1 MKSNKNIDDTEKKIV
16 ESSGDVGL
24 AKPKPKVKK
33 VTKKKTEKVYS
44 EEDLNVALYYEI
56 SSTIYNSLNNLIV
69 RKAIFGD
76 EQLLK
81 ILELQISNLFLLEKE
96 LKELKDKKYALEF
109 LQLISNL
116 VNRSLSITKSS
127 PKNRIEILEERNLLI
142 VTITNVCKTVE
153 KESLE
158 RIRQFDD
165 NTFTELNDQIVALN
179 NFSDDSSEI
188 KPSVSANNN
197 QSLNDNVDGNPN
209 VGVVNNPDNNLN
221 INNLDNASL
230 ANLTKLGVLPQHPA
244 TNPKFYPYMNKPKYI
259 PLLKKILAGFF
270 LLTTLLTVVT
280 YILTYFVAGDYRI
293 KAGGDEVYYNFGQ
306 QLQSMILTIIMTIV
320 LNGGFLYSILK
331 PPKLG
336 RDLYRTSYF
345 LIVILILW
353 VVYTVTN
360 LIFIMRD
367 DSLLGTFNSFLE
379 KGDKVN
385 PNALSWLKGLS
396 VFKVF
401 QILAYVT
408 TASAILPIAIILV
421 IAILNPR
428 IDRNKIMRANTE
440 YQNAI
445 NNALSGKPY
454 EMDPT
459 LFDDSLDNDNKKDA
473 KDHKFWRNSDLFK

>member
-1 MKSNKNIDDTEKKIV
+1 MKSNKNIDDTEKKII
-16 ESSGDVGL
+16 ESNDDVTL
-24 AKPKPKVKK
+24 AKLKVKK
-33 VTKKKTEKVYS
+33 VTKKQTEKVYS
-44 EEDLNVALYYEI
+44 EEDLNVALYYEVL
-56 SSTIYNSLNNLIV
+56 STIYNSLNNLIV
-69 RKAIFGD
+69 RKAIFSD

-81 ILELQISNLFLLEKE
+81 ILELQISNLFFLEKE
-96 LKELKDKKYALEF
+96 LKELKDKTYALEF

-142 VTITNVCKTVE
+142 VTITNICKIVE

-165 NTFTELNDQIVALN
+165 NTFNELNDQIIALN
-179 NFSDDSSEI
+179 NFSDDSPEI
-188 KPSVSANNN
+188 KPSVIPNNQVLNNN
-197 QSLNDNVDGNPN
+197 GAANTNAGT
-209 VGVVNNPDNNLN
+209 VNNPDNNLN

-230 ANLTKLGVLPQHPA
+230 ANLTKLGVLPQHPT

-259 PLLKKILAGFF
+259 PLLKKILSGFF
-270 LLTTLLTVVT
+270 LLTTVLTLVT
-280 YILTYFVAGDYRI
+280 YILTYFVTGTHVI
-293 KAGGDEVYYNFGQ
+293 KTLGEEVYYNFGQ

-345 LIVILILW
+345 LIIILMLW
-353 VVYTVTN
+353 IVYTVVN

-367 DSLLGTFNSFLE
+367 DSILRTFDSFLGKDGE
-379 KGDKVN
+379 VDSG
-385 PNALSWLKGLS
+385 ALAWIKGLS
-396 VFKVF
+396 TFKAF
-401 QILAYVT
+401 QVLTYVT
-408 TASAILPIAIILV
+408 TASSILPIAIILV

-428 IDRNKIMRANTE
+428 INRNKIMRANAE

-445 NNALSGKPY
+445 NNALNGKPY

-459 LFDDSLDNDNKKDA
+459 LFNDSLDKHNKKDT

>member
-16 ESSGDVGL
+16 ESNDDVTL
-24 AKPKPKVKK
+24 TKPKVKK
-33 VTKKKTEKVYS
+33 VTKKKVEKVYS
-44 EEDLNVALYYEI
+44 EEDLNVSLYYEI
-56 SSTIYNSLNNLIV
+56 SSTIYNSLNNLVV
-69 RKAIFGD
+69 RKVIFGD

-81 ILELQISNLFLLEKE
+81 ILELQISNLFFLEKE

-142 VTITNVCKTVE
+142 VTITNICKTVE

-165 NTFTELNDQIVALN
+165 NTFNELNDQIVALN
-179 NFSDDSSEI
+179 NFSDDSSDV
-188 KPSVSANNN
+188 KPSVIPNNQILNNN
-197 QSLNDNVDGNPN
+197 VDTNIDAGN
-209 VGVVNNPDNNLN
+209 VNNNSDNNLN

-244 TNPKFYPYMNKPKYI
+244 ANPKFYPYMNKPKYI
-259 PLLKKILAGFF
+259 PLLKKILSGFF
-270 LLTTLLTVVT
+270 LLTTVLTVT
-280 YILTYFVAGDYRI
+280 SYILTYFVAGNYQI
-293 KAGGDEVYYNFGQ
+293 ITGGPLVDYNFGK
-306 QLQSMILTIIMTIV
+306 QLQSIILTIIMTVV

-331 PPKLG
+331 PPKLS

-353 VVYTVTN
+353 IIYTFAN
-360 LIFIMRD
+360 LIIIMGD
-367 DSLLGTFNSFLE
+367 ETLMKTFNSL
-379 KGDKVN
+379 KGKDGVVN
-385 PNALSWLKGLS
+385 PNALPWLKSLPT
-396 VFKVF
+396 FKAFRV
-401 QILAYVT
+401 LVYVT
-408 TASAILPIAIILV
+408 AASSILPIAIILV

-428 IDRNKIMRANTE
+428 IDRNKIIRANAE

-445 NNALSGKPY
+445 NSALNGKPY
-454 EMDPT
+454 EIDPT
-459 LFDDSLDNDNKKDA
+459 LFDDSLDNNKKDT

>member
-16 ESSGDVGL
+16 ESNDDVTL
-24 AKPKPKVKK
+24 AKPKVKK
-33 VTKKKTEKVYS
+33 VTKKKIEKVYS
-44 EEDLNVALYYEI
+44 EEDLNVTLYYEI

-81 ILELQISNLFLLEKE
+81 ILELQISNLFFLEKE

-116 VNRSLSITKSS
+116 VNCSLSITKSS

-142 VTITNVCKTVE
+142 VTITNICKTVE

-165 NTFTELNDQIVALN
+165 NTFNELNDQIIALN
-179 NFSDDSSEI
+179 NFSDDSTEI
-188 KPSVSANNN
+188 KPSVIPNNQILNNN
-197 QSLNDNVDGNPN
+197 VDANTN
-209 VGVVNNPDNNLN
+209 VGIGNKTDSNLN

-230 ANLTKLGVLPQHPA
+230 ANLAKLGVLPQHPA

-270 LLTTLLTVVT
+270 LVITMLTVVT
-280 YILTYFVAGDYRI
+280 YIVTYFVAGNYPI
-293 KAGGDEVYYNFGQ
+293 IAGGKPVYYNFGQ

-353 VVYTVTN
+353 IVYTFVN

-367 DSLLGTFNSFLE
+367 DSLLRTFDSFLA
-379 KGDKVN
+379 KDDKVN
-385 PNALSWLKGLS
+385 PKALLWLKELPA
-396 VFKVF
+396 FRAF
-401 QILAYVT
+401 QVLTYVT
-408 TASAILPIAIILV
+408 TTSSIIPIAIILV

-428 IDRNKIMRANTE
+428 IDRNKIIRANAE

-459 LFDDSLDNDNKKDA
+459 LFDDSLDNDNKKDS

>member
-1 MKSNKNIDDTEKKIV
+1 MKSNENIDDTEKKIV
-16 ESSGDVGL
+16 ESNDDVTL
-24 AKPKPKVKK
+24 TKPKVKK
-33 VTKKKTEKVYS
+33 VTKKQTEKVYS
-44 EEDLNVALYYEI
+44 EEDLNVALYYEV

-69 RKAIFGD
+69 RKAIFSD

-81 ILELQISNLFLLEKE
+81 ILELQISNLFFLEKE
-96 LKELKDKKYALEF
+96 LKELKDKTYALEF

-142 VTITNVCKTVE
+142 VTITNICKTVE

-165 NTFTELNDQIVALN
+165 NTFNELNDQIIALN
-179 NFSDDSSEI
+179 NFSDDSTEI
-188 KPSVSANNN
+188 KPSIIPNNQVLNNN
-197 QSLNDNVDGNPN
+197 GDVNTN
-209 VGVVNNPDNNLN
+209 VGTVNNPDNNLN

-230 ANLTKLGVLPQHPA
+230 ANLAKLGVLPQHPT
-244 TNPKFYPYMNKPKYI
+244 TNPKFYPYINKPKYI
-259 PLLKKILAGFF
+259 PLLKKILSGFF
-270 LLTTLLTVVT
+270 LLITVLTVVT
-280 YILTYFVAGDYRI
+280 YILTYFVAGTYPIIAGSTKDY
-293 KAGGDEVYYNFGQ
+293 YYNFGQ

-345 LIVILILW
+345 LIIILILW
-353 VVYTVTN
+353 IVYTVVN

-367 DSLLGTFNSFLE
+367 DSLLRTFDSFLG
-379 KGDKVN
+379 KDDKVASG
-385 PNALSWLKGLS
+385 ALAWLKGLPT
-396 VFKVF
+396 FKAF
-401 QILAYVT
+401 QVLIYVT
-408 TASAILPIAIILV
+408 IASSILPIAIILV

-445 NNALSGKPY
+445 NSALNGKTY
-454 EMDPT
+454 EIDPS
-459 LFDDSLDNDNKKDA
+459 LFDDSLDNKKDT

>member
-16 ESSGDVGL
+16 ESNDDVTL
-24 AKPKPKVKK
+24 TKPKVKK
-33 VTKKKTEKVYS
+33 VTKKQTEKLYS
-44 EEDLNVALYYEI
+44 EEDLNVALYYEV

-69 RKAIFGD
+69 RKAIFSD

-81 ILELQISNLFLLEKE
+81 ILELQISNLFFLEKE
-96 LKELKDKKYALEF
+96 LKELKDKTYALEF

-116 VNRSLSITKSS
+116 VDRSLSITKSS

-142 VTITNVCKTVE
+142 VTITNICKTVE

-165 NTFTELNDQIVALN
+165 NTFNELNDQIIALN
-179 NFSDDSSEI
+179 NFSNDSNEI
-188 KPSVSANNN
+188 KPSVIPNNQVLNNN
-197 QSLNDNVDGNPN
+197 GDVNTN
-209 VGVVNNPDNNLN
+209 VGAVNNPDNNLN

-244 TNPKFYPYMNKPKYI
+244 TNPKFYPYINKPKYI
-259 PLLKKILAGFF
+259 PLLKKILSGFF
-270 LLTTLLTVVT
+270 LLTTVLTVVT
-280 YILTYFVAGDYRI
+280 YILTYFVAGTHAI
-293 KAGGDEVYYNFGQ
+293 KAGDPPVYYNFGQ

-336 RDLYRTSYF
+336 RDVYRTSYF

-353 VVYTVTN
+353 IVYTVVN

-367 DSLLGTFNSFLE
+367 DSLLRTFDSFLG
-379 KGDKVN
+379 KDDQVDSGVL
-385 PNALSWLKGLS
+385 AWLKGLS
-396 VFKVF
+396 TFKAF
-401 QILAYVT
+401 QVLTYVT
-408 TASAILPIAIILV
+408 IASTILPIAIILV

-428 IDRNKIMRANTE
+428 IDRNKIMRANAE

-445 NNALSGKPY
+445 NSALNGKPY
-454 EMDPT
+454 EIDPT
-459 LFDDSLDNDNKKDA
+459 LFDDSLDNNKKDT